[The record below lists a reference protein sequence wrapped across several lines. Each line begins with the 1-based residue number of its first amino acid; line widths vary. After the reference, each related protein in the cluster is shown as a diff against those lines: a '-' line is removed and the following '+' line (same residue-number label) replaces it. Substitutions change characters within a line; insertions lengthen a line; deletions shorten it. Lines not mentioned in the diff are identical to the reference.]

1 MQVIDFFEGPL
12 GLITPEDS
20 CISTTNKE
28 GRRIKGGVTRQDLKN
43 IPIMMVGLEALNDN
57 MKELRN
63 YHFGSNHIL
72 TRGLC
77 LSEHDN
83 VAHLDC
89 VGGGGVGVT
98 AILCLSGLPSDLTAS
113 ILAHGTFTLSMVFF
127 TTIGHFHWTN
137 IMIILISAVVTC
149 AMYPNSVLFVAI
161 FLDTCM
167 INRGNSRLHQAP
179 SKLLSC

>member
-28 GRRIKGGVTRQDLKN
+28 GKRIKGGVTRQDLKN

-57 MKELRN
+57 MKELRH
-63 YHFGSNHIL
+63 YHFGSNQIM

-83 VAHLDC
+83 VARLDS
-89 VGGGGVGVT
+89 VGGGVGVT
-98 AILCLSGLPSDLTAS
+98 VILCLSGLPSDLTAS
-113 ILAHGTFTLSMVFF
+113 ILAHGTF
-127 TTIGHFHWTN
+127 
-137 IMIILISAVVTC
+137 
-149 AMYPNSVLFVAI
+149 
-161 FLDTCM
+161 
-167 INRGNSRLHQAP
+167 
-179 SKLLSC
+179 LLSTSHDDRPFSSDEHYDHPHLSSGHLRHVS